1 MMKRIFALAS
11 ISALGGLTA
20 ATSAA
25 GCSSEEPKAS
35 PPADA
40 GIDVKRGKDAGP
52 PAVEPTEPEEPAS
65 CLSTDPIDATRFPY
79 SKALK
84 SAGAC
89 TDDDLKKISAFFKTK
104 TNANEEV
111 LVSEWSK
118 EVSQKCA
125 KCAFGAF
132 DAAEWSPILV
142 KEDKLDN
149 VNRGGCI
156 EILSGKEACGQAYQQ
171 VTECRL
177 EACLAKCKT
186 QDEFTACLQDA
197 EGIFTGPCK
206 ASYDA
211 MDKECGNNLG
221 AYENGCRGSEWTFE
235 GPIKVQCITGGG
247 GPKTDAGDGG

>member
-1 MMKRIFALAS
+1 MMKRIFDLAS

-20 ATSAA
+20 AASAA
-25 GCSSEEPKAS
+25 GCSSDESTGAPT
-35 PPADA
+35 DA

-52 PAVEPTEPEEPAS
+52 PVGEPTEPGEPES

-79 SKALK
+79 AKARE

-89 TDDDLKKISAFFKTK
+89 TDDELASISAFFKEK
-104 TNANEEV
+104 TGANQDV
-111 LVSEWSK
+111 VVSEWSK
-118 EVSQKCA
+118 EVGEKCA
-125 KCAFGAF
+125 KCAFSMS
-132 DAAEWSPILV
+132 DAAEWGPIIV
-142 KEDKLDN
+142 KDDRLEN

-156 EILSGKEACGQAYQQ
+156 EVLSGNEACGRAYQQ

-197 EGIFTGPCK
+197 QGIFTGPCK
-206 ASYDA
+206 EAYDL

-221 AYENGCRGSEWTFE
+221 TYEKACRGTEWTFE
-235 GPIKVQCITGGG
+235 GPIKIQCITGGG
-247 GPKTDAGDGG
+247 ESDAGDGS